1 MSQIANGVKYFHKYG
16 RVHRD
21 LKPYN
26 IMIIQQN
33 DYGIIKIMDFG
44 FSKIDSTQEKMVDGY
59 ETLSYASPEV
69 LIRTPYNKEVDIWSM
84 GIILYYMLCGHLPF
98 KGKKELSLQKNC

>member
-1 MSQIANGVKYFHKYG
+1 MSQISNGVKYLHKYG

-26 IMIIQQN
+26 IMITQQN

-59 ETLSYASPEV
+59 ETL
-69 LIRTPYNKEVDIWSM
+69 I
-84 GIILYYMLCGHLPF
+84 LCGT
-98 KGKKELSLQKNC
+98 GSINKNSI